1 MSKVPVVLAG
11 LEHYS
16 QKEAPFGVSTNRLMT
31 GDDVS
36 SFGHLS
42 WVILNGY
49 IKLVQVL

>member
-16 QKEAPFGVSTNRLMT
+16 QKEAPFGVSKRLMT
-31 GDDVS
+31 VDDV